1 MVEVAVV
8 VVVNFV
14 GKRALGIIFM
24 KRIVVAVRL
33 LLILFLHRSLL
44 DNGRLYCHPL
54 LPLPLLLL
62 WAIHIHTRQTATHS
76 KWHCVRTWHLIVT
89 RRLSQRCDCGLWVR
103 SRDRALFING
113 ILIKIKSSALVNC
126 PTLKCTL

>member
-8 VVVNFV
+8 VVVVFV

-89 RRLSQRCDCGLWVR
+89 RRWPNDATVDCGFAAGTGLCL
-103 SRDRALFING
+103 SREY
-113 ILIKIKSSALVNC
+113 
-126 PTLKCTL
+126 

>member
-1 MVEVAVV
+1 MFLMVEAVV
-8 VVVNFV
+8 VVFV

-62 WAIHIHTRQTATHS
+62 LALLTYIQ
-76 KWHCVRTWHLIVT
+76 
-89 RRLSQRCDCGLWVR
+89 
-103 SRDRALFING
+103 DRPQLTPNG
-113 ILIKIKSSALVNC
+113 IVYVPGI
-126 PTLKCTL
+126 

>member
-1 MVEVAVV
+1 MVEAVV
-8 VVVNFV
+8 VVFV

-54 LPLPLLLL
+54 LPLLLLAL
-62 WAIHIHTRQTATHS
+62 HIHTRQTATHS

-103 SRDRALFING
+103 SRDRTLFIKG
-113 ILIKIKSSALVNC
+113 ILIKIKSSTLVNC

>member
-1 MVEVAVV
+1 MFLMVEVAVV
-8 VVVNFV
+8 VFV

-54 LPLPLLLL
+54 LLLPLPLLLL
-62 WAIHIHTRQTATHS
+62 ALHTYIQ
-76 KWHCVRTWHLIVT
+76 
-89 RRLSQRCDCGLWVR
+89 
-103 SRDRALFING
+103 DRPQLTPNG
-113 ILIKIKSSALVNC
+113 IVYVPGI
-126 PTLKCTL
+126 